1 MVHLNIDVCSVQC
14 LTYMYCNY
22 EVQCTWLK
30 SLNLDRSNILIMN
43 PIYQVFMRIVKLVYI
58 LILSAC
64 LLVSNFIQYS
74 LRKYTYKRIGM
85 GSFFHEYVFGPC
97 ILVIIIN
104 IIIIYLMTVECLF
117 QCDIYNWYASKLNNH
132 SMLHNAM
139 LIFLLYENMIY
150 CNSPLK
156 LYRFIVHVYEDPSN
170 FHVGLFMYVIVLLL
184 FYSTVYIYNGG

>member
-1 MVHLNIDVCSVQC
+1 
-14 LTYMYCNY
+14 
-22 EVQCTWLK
+22 
-30 SLNLDRSNILIMN
+30 MN
-43 PIYQVFMRIVKLVYI
+43 PIHQVSTRIVKLVYI

-74 LRKYTYKRIGM
+74 FRKFIYKRIGI
-85 GSFFHEYVFGPC
+85 GCFFHNEYVFGTC
-97 ILVIIIN
+97 ILGIIIN
-104 IIIIYLMTVECLF
+104 IFIMYLMTIECLS
-117 QCDIYNWYASKLNNH
+117 QCDIYNWYTSKFNNH

-139 LIFLLYENMIY
+139 LIFLLYEYTNY

-156 LYRFIVHVYEDPSN
+156 LYRFIVHVYEDTTN